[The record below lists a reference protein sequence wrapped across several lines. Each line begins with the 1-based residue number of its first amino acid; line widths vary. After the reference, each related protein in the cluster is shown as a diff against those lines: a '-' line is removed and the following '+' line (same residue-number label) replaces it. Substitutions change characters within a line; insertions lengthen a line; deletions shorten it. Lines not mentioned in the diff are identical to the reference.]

1 MLHKNISFNTY
12 FKLLSFV
19 VVFSGLFSLF
29 VSGSI
34 GVLSAIFFLV
44 VLIIAWFLENS
55 RWQISERIALGM
67 IFLAIPIF
75 YLDWKFQLF
84 GGEREQLAVSSLS
97 RLILTLGAIK
107 LLQRKADRDWIF
119 LYIIAFFEILLAAGV
134 SISPTY
140 IASLA
145 LFLLF
150 SVLAIIAFEIK
161 KTSYSIKNSQTSSLT
176 DPVLPIKIISRLPFV
191 AVLLLLAILIFAI
204 PTFFFLPRF
213 TGAGMGS
220 NFGNSHSLTGFSDR
234 VTLGDIGK
242 IQQSDEI
249 VMRVKVDNPL
259 NVQIQNPRWR
269 GVALDQFDNKT
280 WTKTVIMPEILT
292 KENNSFFRLN
302 TAKTDANLVTQT
314 VYLESVET
322 SVLFNLSK
330 PIQVFANYLSITK
343 DKEDS
348 YTIAGS
354 DAGITSY
361 KIISDVTSPKISDL
375 KSENPAL
382 SDDFEKRYVQLPKI
396 DSKISVKAKEIIEQ
410 AKASNRYDKAKAVE
424 TYLQNNFAYTLDL
437 KVGTDEPIADFLFN
451 IKSGHCEYFAT
462 SMAVMLRTQGIA
474 SRIVNG
480 FQQGE
485 YNETADVFVVK
496 QRNAHSWVEVYFPEK
511 DAWITFDP
519 TPFAGQN
526 SPVAD
531 ATFSSQ
537 ISKYLEGLESIWIQY
552 FVSYDKEE
560 QRSLAKNFR
569 NKFSEYQVKASV
581 WLIEIQNSL
590 IAWWKDISG
599 EQGFEARIYAII
611 YAVGIILTTGLAIVI
626 SIWFGRGIW
635 RLRFWRKLWSR
646 LSRKPQTPIIE
657 FYQRMII
664 ALDRKGYKRELS
676 QTPLEFALSLNMSEA
691 VKITEHYN
699 RVRFGEKSLSG
710 DEQNEIES
718 WLISLEEFSE
728 KRKI

>member
-1 MLHKNISFNTY
+1 MFYKNISFHTY

-19 VVFSGLFSLF
+19 VAFSGLFSLF
-29 VSGSI
+29 VSGSVGI
-34 GVLSAIFFLV
+34 PATILFLF
-44 VLIIAWFLENS
+44 VLITAWFLEDS
-55 RWQISERIALGM
+55 DWQLSERFALVM

-84 GGEREQLAVSSLS
+84 GSVKEQLAVSALS

-119 LYIIAFFEILLAAGV
+119 LYVIAFFEILLAAGV

-161 KTSYSIKNSQTSSLT
+161 KTSHSVKNKQTSVITEQSLPAKT
-176 DPVLPIKIISRLPFV
+176 VSQLPFV
-191 AVLLLLAILIFAI
+191 AILLLFTILTFAV

-213 TGAGMGS
+213 SGAGIGS

-242 IQQSDEI
+242 IQQSDET

-259 NVQIQNPRWR
+259 NVQIQNLRWR
-269 GVALDQFDNKT
+269 GVALDNFDNKT
-280 WTKTVIMPEILT
+280 WKKTPIIAEILT
-292 KENNSFFRLN
+292 KENNGFFRLN
-302 TAKTDANLVTQT
+302 TAKTDVNLVTQT
-314 VYLESVET
+314 VYLESIET

-330 PIQVFANYLSITK
+330 PIQVFANYLSIAK

-354 DAGITSY
+354 DAGRTSY
-361 KIISDVTSPKISDL
+361 KVISDVSYPKIADL
-375 KSENPAL
+375 RNENPVL
-382 SDDFEKRYVQLPKI
+382 SDEFDKRYVQLPQI
-396 DSKISVKAKEIIEQ
+396 DPRISLKAKEIIEQ
-410 AKASNRYDKAKAVE
+410 AKALNRYDKAKAIE

-437 KVGTDEPIADFLFN
+437 KVGTDEPVTDFLFN
-451 IKSGHCEYFAT
+451 VKAGHCEYFAT

-474 SRIVNG
+474 SRVVNG

-511 DAWITFDP
+511 DVWITFDP

-560 QRSLAKNFR
+560 QRSLAKTFR
-569 NKFSEYQVKASV
+569 NKFAEYQVKSSV
-581 WLIEIQNSL
+581 WLIEMQNTL
-590 IAWWKDISG
+590 LAWWRDISG

-611 YAVGIILTTGLAIVI
+611 YAVGIILTTALAIVI